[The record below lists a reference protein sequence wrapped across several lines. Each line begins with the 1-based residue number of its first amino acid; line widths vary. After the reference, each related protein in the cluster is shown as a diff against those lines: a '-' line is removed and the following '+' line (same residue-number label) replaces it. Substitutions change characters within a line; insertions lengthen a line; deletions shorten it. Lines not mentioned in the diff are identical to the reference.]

1 MVNDASAWTILG
13 LFVLAWGAPLVLI
26 VHYRLSAVPARFREI
41 KDALI
46 DYTDEKKSPGR
57 QYLELFTRREPEK
70 KTRTQPKDAST
81 DPSNKK
87 KDGYLKKLFPKRIAK
102 PTTDVEQAISD
113 HFYQFQ
119 SWPRYAM
126 ALFLLATFS
135 GGALF
140 FVWAW
145 TTQTF
150 FEGTSRFG
158 VISPIL
164 EKEAVFALTGAFV
177 WSLYELS
184 QRARRRELTP
194 DELFDVSIRYLFA
207 LPIGHL
213 GVLLSIDSV
222 DYAFAFLATALPIRD
237 LQRFARKRALEKMN
251 VRDSKA
257 EPTRAGYLAEVV
269 DGLSPDTVARLEE
282 IDIVSFTDLAYADPI
297 RIMVKAGFSPRHI
310 IQWMDH
316 AMLGIY
322 ALPHKR
328 KLAENA
334 ICCALDAKEFYQ
346 AHFKAHLGECPAIK
360 ALVKGTGVE
369 AATLCEMFGRVAIDP
384 QVQFLGRMWYTGYF
398 DGKELEMEPC
408 PGPAPGKAGAGSDNR
423 QPTREPQRALEPAR
437 EPEPAEVLAPPHELK
452 AEA

>member
-1 MVNDASAWTILG
+1 VNNAAAWTILV
-13 LFVLAWGAPLVLI
+13 LFVLAWGAPLILI
-26 VHYRLSAVPARFREI
+26 VHYRLSAVRLRFNEI

-46 DYTDEKKSPGR
+46 DSTDPEQSPGR
-57 QYLELFTRREPEK
+57 HYLKLFTRREPPK
-70 KTRTQPKDAST
+70 KATTTEIKDGSI
-81 DPSNKK
+81 DPSNK
-87 KDGYLKKLFPKRIAK
+87 DP
-102 PTTDVEQAISD
+102 VEDAIKE
-113 HFYQFQ
+113 HFYQFH

-126 ALFLLATFS
+126 ALFLLAAFS
-135 GGALF
+135 GGGLF

-150 FEGTSRFG
+150 FTGTSPFG
-158 VISPIL
+158 AISPIL
-164 EKEAVFALTGAFV
+164 TKEAAFAITGAFV

-213 GVLLSIDSV
+213 GALLSMDTV
-222 DYAFAFLATALPIRD
+222 DYAFAFVATSLPIRD
-237 LQRFARKRALEKMN
+237 IQRFARKRALEKMN
-251 VRDSKA
+251 VQESKA

-316 AMLGIY
+316 AMLAIY
-322 ALPHKR
+322 ALGYKR
-328 KLAENA
+328 KLAENG
-334 ICCALDAKEFYQ
+334 ICCALDAKEFYE
-346 AHFKAHLGECPAIK
+346 AHFEKHADCPSIR
-360 ALVKGTGVE
+360 ALEKRMDVP
-369 AATLCEMFGRVAIDP
+369 AATLCEIFGRVAIDP
-384 QVQFLGRMWYTGYF
+384 QVQFLDRMWYTGYA
-398 DGKELEMEPC
+398 GKRPEM
-408 PGPAPGKAGAGSDNR
+408 KACVPRTERNH
-423 QPTREPQRALEPAR
+423 
-437 EPEPAEVLAPPHELK
+437 EPEHAEVLSAAPHVLN